1 MLFFFSVSFSIAMP
15 HRFGVHLMLI
25 SLFGIYHSLTA
36 IRAKHNAMAAFSKVF
51 NTFLTDSL
59 FGSNS
64 YCAPKAFLISYL
76 GILFKQK
83 LQLCFVLFSSSPF
96 FNFFILYFGFVLWT
110 WDNNTNIHTSAHT
123 KWTYL
128 CSAHCFDVIPSTG
141 CILFN
146 IISLCDFSI
155 FLYTFIGCSV
165 FHSSLLFYRSICF
178 DFSTWASF
186 HIFPLFLQKRRLDC
200 VTQCQIFDFGFLVA
214 FIFYSVDF
222 CINSCLAG
230 FMIDTRSRILMS
242 SKILSI

>member
-1 MLFFFSVSFSIAMP
+1 MAFYSNKNYNSVSFC
-15 HRFGVHLMLI
+15 
-25 SLFGIYHSLTA
+25 SLL
-36 IRAKHNAMAAFSKVF
+36 
-51 NTFLTDSL
+51 LL
-59 FGSNS
+59 
-64 YCAPKAFLISYL
+64 
-76 GILFKQK
+76 
-83 LQLCFVLFSSSPF
+83 F

-186 HIFPLFLQKRRLDC
+186 HIFPLFLQKKEARLCDSMPNIWFW
-200 VTQCQIFDFGFLVA
+200 VFGCLHILLGWFLHKFMPSWIYDWYTVENLDV
-214 FIFYSVDF
+214 IENP
-222 CINSCLAG
+222 INLK
-230 FMIDTRSRILMS
+230 F
-242 SKILSI
+242 K

>member
-1 MLFFFSVSFSIAMP
+1 MP
-15 HRFGVHLMLI
+15 HCFGVHMMLI
-25 SLFGIYHSLTA
+25 SLFGIHHSLTA

-76 GILFKQK
+76 GILFKRK
-83 LQLCFVLFSSSPF
+83 LQLCFVSFSSSPF

-110 WDNNTNIHTSAHT
+110 WDNNTYIHTSAHT

-128 CSAHCFDVIPSTG
+128 CSVHCFYSIDGVY
-141 CILFN
+141 FVQYYFFF
-146 IISLCDFSI
+146 DFSI
-155 FLYTFIGCSV
+155 FLYTYIGYSF

-186 HIFPLFLQKRRLDC
+186 HIFPLF
-200 VTQCQIFDFGFLVA
+200 
-214 FIFYSVDF
+214 
-222 CINSCLAG
+222 
-230 FMIDTRSRILMS
+230 
-242 SKILSI
+242 

>member
-1 MLFFFSVSFSIAMP
+1 
-15 HRFGVHLMLI
+15 
-25 SLFGIYHSLTA
+25 
-36 IRAKHNAMAAFSKVF
+36 MAAFSKVF

-110 WDNNTNIHTSAHT
+110 WDNNTYIHTSAHT

-128 CSAHCFDVIPSTG
+128 CSAHCFDAIPSTG

-155 FLYTFIGCSV
+155 FLYTSGVRFFIAPFCSIDRFV
-165 FHSSLLFYRSICF
+165 L
-178 DFSTWASF
+178 
-186 HIFPLFLQKRRLDC
+186 IFPHEHLFTSFPFFYKKGGSIVWLNAKYLILGFWLLLYFTRL
-200 VTQCQIFDFGFLVA
+200 IFA
-214 FIFYSVDF
+214 
-222 CINSCLAG
+222 
-230 FMIDTRSRILMS
+230 
-242 SKILSI
+242 